1 MEMTEAFLKELRQA
15 RESLDE
21 TRKAMDSRANTA
33 NGNTVTYH
41 ISAGG
46 IGVRICVGVCI
57 FLLACN
63 LAIGFAYL
71 DLKGEVRK
79 LESDLDDM
87 DDYLA
92 AIYMQAPHLRP
103 KEKTK

>member
-1 MEMTEAFLKELRQA
+1 MDATDALHELR
-15 RESLDE
+15 E
-21 TRKAMDSRANTA
+21 TRRAIEKLDRTLDSGANSTA

-103 KEKTK
+103 KEKQP